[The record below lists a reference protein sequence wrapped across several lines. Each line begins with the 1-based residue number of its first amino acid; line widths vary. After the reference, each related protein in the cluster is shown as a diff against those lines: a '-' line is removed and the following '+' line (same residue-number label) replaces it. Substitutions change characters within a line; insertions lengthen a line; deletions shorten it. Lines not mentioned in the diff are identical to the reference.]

1 MLLFTAHR
9 PAKTANQPQAAT
21 FLISQLHLHD
31 EFGHVL
37 PQLSA
42 CQDAVWFMGFASD
55 MESELC
61 GILLLLYLSLSL
73 SSASPSSPSPLHTLT
88 RRHVPAEHVS
98 RSPQQ
103 TPDLTCLQSTRTEEV
118 NQPSRRCAQKDSSA
132 ARAPNAP
139 RDCHPQVRQGSAALG
154 QPRKCQIAFI
164 AALFRH
170 PIGQKPHEFQGVGDK
185 TILKIWNH
193 HFLLW

>member
-1 MLLFTAHR
+1 MFCPSYQLARTQSGSWGLPRTW
-9 PAKTANQPQAAT
+9 NQNSVASYCCS
-21 FLISQLHLHD
+21 IS
-31 EFGHVL
+31 
-37 PQLSA
+37 
-42 CQDAVWFMGFASD
+42 
-55 MESELC
+55 
-61 GILLLLYLSLSL
+61 LSLSL